1 MIIFACHGL
10 IAPRTKLTFTLM
22 LLSAI
27 SLSSVMFVIADLSQ
41 PYGGFFSIPSA
52 SMRSALQE
60 MLARAS

>member
-10 IAPRTKLTFTLM
+10 IARRNKLTFTLM

-41 PYGGFFSIPSA
+41 PYGGFFSISSG
-52 SMRSALQE
+52 SMRTVLEA
-60 MLARAS
+60 MLARTN

>member
-10 IAPRTKLTFTLM
+10 IPPRTKLTFTLM

-41 PYGGFFSIPSA
+41 PYGGFFSVPSA